1 MATAPSR
8 PPLANVFLR
17 LADDP
22 DLLGEYDRD
31 PRAVL
36 QREGLSDEQIDAV
49 LHGSPQG
56 LRLVVDRELE
66 ADPAR
71 RRLITTPK
79 MIVHYGPDRPE
90 PGEEPE
96 EPEEQPGEDEPGE
109 DEEEPKPGPKQPQP
123 GA

>member
-1 MATAPSR
+1 MATVPTR
-8 PPLANVFLR
+8 PPLADVFLR

-36 QREGLSDEQIDAV
+36 EREGLSAEQIDAV
-49 LHGSPQG
+49 LLGSPQG
-56 LRLVVDRELE
+56 LRLVVEREFE
-66 ADPAR
+66 TDPTR

-79 MIVHYGPDRPE
+79 MIVHYGPERPE

-96 EPEEQPGEDEPGE
+96 EPEP
-109 DEEEPKPGPKQPQP
+109 EEEPEQEPEEEPERPQP

>member
-8 PPLANVFLR
+8 PPLADVFLR

-36 QREGLSDEQIDAV
+36 RREGLSDEQIDAV

-79 MIVHYGPDRPE
+79 MIVHYGPERPE

-96 EPEEQPGEDEPGE
+96 EPEPAEEPDEKPDEKPEPPGKP
-109 DEEEPKPGPKQPQP
+109 PKPG
-123 GA
+123 A